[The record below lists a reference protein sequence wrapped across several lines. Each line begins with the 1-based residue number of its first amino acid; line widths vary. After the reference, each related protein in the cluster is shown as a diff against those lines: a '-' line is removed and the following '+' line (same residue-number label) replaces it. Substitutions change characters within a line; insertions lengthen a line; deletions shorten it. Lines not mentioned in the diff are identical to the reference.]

1 MGCHSGHRGRCS
13 IHGLPPATDPQTV
26 EEVAP
31 PLVGQVIR
39 EMEAD
44 DRAKLL
50 GDGSDEGRELCMKA
64 LHGLPEAT
72 LVIMERLACRVLEL
86 EDAMAAGRM
95 PAPPERSPNG
105 ICLNVRALFQR

>member
-1 MGCHSGHRGRCS
+1 VVTVAVVAFMV
-13 IHGLPPATDPQTV
+13 LPPATDPQTV

-44 DRAKLL
+44 DRARLL

-72 LVIMERLACRVLEL
+72 LVIMEPSGLPRLGA
-86 EDAMAAGRM
+86 
-95 PAPPERSPNG
+95 
-105 ICLNVRALFQR
+105 